1 MRSTC
6 INLEAVNVELLTD
19 MIENLLKNLADHHNK
34 IQNLDHDS
42 IVLQLLN
49 EMKLFFKTKDFDGQ

>member
-1 MRSTC
+1 MRNAC
-6 INLEAVNVELLTD
+6 INLDSCNVELLTD
-19 MIENLLKNLADHHNK
+19 MLEALLRHLADHHTK

-42 IVLQLLN
+42 IVQQLLN

>member
-1 MRSTC
+1 MRNSC
-6 INLEAVNVELLTD
+6 INIESCKVELLTD
-19 MIENLLKNLADHHNK
+19 MLETLLRHLADHHTK

-49 EMKLFFKTKDFDGQ
+49 EMKFFFKTKDQDGQ